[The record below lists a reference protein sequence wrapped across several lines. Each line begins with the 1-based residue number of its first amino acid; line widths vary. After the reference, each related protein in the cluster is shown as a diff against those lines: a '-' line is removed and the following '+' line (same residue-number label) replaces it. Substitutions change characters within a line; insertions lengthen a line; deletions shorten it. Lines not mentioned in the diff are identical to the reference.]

1 MEKINRVAIVGGTH
15 GNEFTGAYLVKKFE
29 KFPNLIKR
37 PSFETISLLGN
48 PEAFKAVRRYLD
60 KDLNRCF
67 TRDNLENNQSYS
79 QEDKR
84 AKFINNKLGPKGN
97 ARVDFI
103 LDLHSSTAN
112 MGLTIILVNNNYYN
126 FKIAAYLSSILPE
139 IKVYSAVVPGGENGF
154 VNSICHGGFAIEV
167 GPIAQGILS
176 GSFLEKTE
184 KLVGEVLDFLDK
196 LNRGEIGDREG
207 LRMQNRSLPLTIYRH
222 LKTVDFPK
230 NKRGELDGMIH
241 PQLEGRDYQKLSK
254 GEPMFLTFDGR
265 TIYYEEETPV
275 FPVFINE
282 AAYYEKGIALCFT
295 TEEKQTIIM
304 E

>member
-15 GNEFTGAYLVKKFE
+15 GNEFTGAYLVKKYE
-29 KFPNLIKR
+29 RFPNLIKR

-48 PEAFKAVRRYLD
+48 PEAFKVSRRYID
-60 KDLNRCF
+60 RDLNRCF
-67 TRDNLENNQSYS
+67 TRDNLENDRGSS

-84 AKFINNKLGPKGN
+84 AKFLNTKLGPKGN
-97 ARVDFI
+97 SSVDFI
-103 LDLHSSTAN
+103 LDLHSTTAN
-112 MGLTIILVNNNYYN
+112 MGLTIILVNNNYFN
-126 FKIAAYLSSILPE
+126 FQIAAYLSSILPE
-139 IKVYSAVVPGGENGF
+139 IKVSSAVVPGREMGF
-154 VNSICHGGFAIEV
+154 VNSICDRGFAIEV

-176 GSFLEKTE
+176 GSLFQETE
-184 KLVGEVLDFLDK
+184 KLVAEVLDCLEKF
-196 LNRGEIGDREG
+196 NRGEIGY
-207 LRMQNRSLPLTIYRH
+207 RSLPLTIYRH
-222 LKTVDFPK
+222 FKNVDFPK
-230 NKRGELDGMIH
+230 NENGELDGTIH

-265 TIYYEEETPV
+265 TISYEEDTPV

>member
-29 KFPNLIKR
+29 RFQNLIKR

-48 PEAFKAVRRYLD
+48 PEAFKVSRRYID
-60 KDLNRCF
+60 RDLNRCF
-67 TRDNLENNQSYS
+67 TRDNLENTQSNS

-97 ARVDFI
+97 SRVDFI
-103 LDLHSSTAN
+103 LDLHSTTAN
-112 MGLTIILVNNNYYN
+112 MGLTIILVNNNSFN
-126 FKIAAYLSSILPE
+126 LKIAAYLSSILPE
-139 IKVYSAVVPGGENGF
+139 IKVYSAVVPERENGF
-154 VNSICHGGFAIEV
+154 VNSICDGGFAIEV
-167 GPIAQGILS
+167 GPIAQGVLS
-176 GSFLEKTE
+176 RSLFEKTE
-184 KLVGEVLDFLDK
+184 KLVGAVLDCLDK
-196 LNRGEIGDREG
+196 FNRGEIGA
-207 LRMQNRSLPLTIYRH
+207 RSLSLTIYKH

-230 NKRGELDGMIH
+230 NERGELDGTIH
-241 PQLEGRDYQKLSK
+241 PQLEGRDYQKLTK